1 MIKLHESFSVL
12 GHFPSETLILLWF
25 HTIGAGHVKVHAIG
39 NWGVNVEPEQQK
51 NNPFHAQNSLV
62 TVMYNYFGYT
72 VFGDFME
79 FWKIVGLLD
88 INFRHSLVTF
98 DIYVMLKITQLVY

>member
-1 MIKLHESFSVL
+1 MINSVL
-12 GHFPSETLILLWF
+12 DGEQLTPSETLILLWF
-25 HTIGAGHVKVHAIG
+25 HTIGAGHVKVHAIA
-39 NWGVNVEPEQQK
+39 NWGVNVEQEQQK

-79 FWKIVGLLD
+79 FWKFVGLLD

-98 DIYVMLKITQLVY
+98 DICKALNHSTCIY